1 MKMDEYNSFV
11 HLLQLL
17 TTNGDFLLLYT
28 FLKTKMPSL
37 SLSLQRSCST
47 NQAVKLIEKTWNLGT
62 SGYNSKDT

>member
-28 FLKTKMPSL
+28 FLKIQDAIFITKFTETMFYQPGS
-37 SLSLQRSCST
+37 
-47 NQAVKLIEKTWNLGT
+47 
-62 SGYNSKDT
+62 